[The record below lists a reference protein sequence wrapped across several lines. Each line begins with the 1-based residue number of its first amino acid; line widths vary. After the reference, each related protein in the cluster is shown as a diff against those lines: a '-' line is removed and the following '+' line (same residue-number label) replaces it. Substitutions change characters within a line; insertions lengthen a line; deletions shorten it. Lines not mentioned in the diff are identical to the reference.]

1 MTTELGPLLEHA
13 TVERFRAGELLF
25 REGEEPRGL
34 LVVREGAGELVR
46 LHEGGRQ
53 QRIGAFATGDVLAIA
68 STLTRQRHLASAS
81 ALFTTEVLR
90 ISPVEVRRVCRR
102 RPEIGLYLHQRM
114 EDRLNTM
121 LRRLAWLAALQHD
134 ER

>member
-1 MTTELGPLLEHA
+1 LPSELEPLLQRA

-34 LVVREGAGELVR
+34 LVVREGAGELAR
-46 LHEGGRQ
+46 LHEGARQ

-68 STLTRQRHLASAS
+68 STLTRQRHLASAR
-81 ALFTTEVLR
+81 ALVPTEVLR
-90 ISPVEVRRVCRR
+90 IAPAEVRRVCRR
-102 RPEIGLYLHQRM
+102 RPEVALSLHQRM

-121 LRRLAWLAALQHD
+121 LRRLAWLADLQHD